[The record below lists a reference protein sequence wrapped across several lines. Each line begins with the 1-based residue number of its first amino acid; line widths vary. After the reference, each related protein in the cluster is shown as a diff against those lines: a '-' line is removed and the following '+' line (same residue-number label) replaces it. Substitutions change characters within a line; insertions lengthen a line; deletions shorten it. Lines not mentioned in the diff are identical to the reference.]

1 MVPYCMYFYLD
12 NEVVLGSVA
21 GVNYRYTLY
30 CMNWQELDMTKGLR
44 ALLVVP
50 VLNVLH
56 DL

>member
-1 MVPYCMYFYLD
+1 MYFYLYY
-12 NEVVLGSVA
+12 EVVLGPAA
-21 GVNYRYTLY
+21 GVNYTLY
-30 CMNWQELDMTKGLR
+30 AEYCINWQELDMTKGLR